1 MVGRRTASCR
11 VLQLIATACLVQA
24 LLPASA
30 VAQFRRRLFPERAL
44 LPMLFAGPR
53 DPVSRADLV
62 FVTDNPDSLG
72 SGVEAEVALGAAVPV
87 FLLAGKS
94 PSDALLVGVEA
105 AVFGRFGFQV
115 TERPLINTDWVFA
128 VPIVWHRGAH
138 WVRLR
143 YFHTSSHLGDEY
155 AQRFEVESVNF
166 SRDAVDAMGYLQLP
180 PAVGAYAGLRYA
192 YSVHPEESRRW
203 TVRAGAQLGSGRGDG
218 FVLPFGSLDVELDQ
232 DVAWEPRVNVQ
243 AGVWLPPVSGR
254 RAGRIGAGLLTGP
267 SPLGQFQGLRTTQI
281 TVGVALSL

>member
-11 VLQLIATACLVQA
+11 LRQLIAAACLVQA
-24 LLPASA
+24 VLPTTAA
-30 VAQFRRRLFPERAL
+30 AQFRQRLFPERAL

-62 FVTDNPDSLG
+62 VVTDNPDSLG
-72 SGVEAEVALGAAVPV
+72 SGVEAEVALGAGIPV
-87 FLLAGKS
+87 FLLAGDS
-94 PSDALLVGVEA
+94 ESNALVAGVEA

-128 VPIVWHRGAH
+128 VPIVWHRGPH

-155 AQRFEVESVNF
+155 AQRFEVEAVNF
-166 SRDAVDAMGYLQLP
+166 SRDAVDAMGWVQPVSAL
-180 PAVGAYAGLRYA
+180 GAYVGVRYA
-192 YSVHPEESRRW
+192 YSVHPEASRRW
-203 TVRAGAQLGSGRGDG
+203 AVRAGTQLGSARGDA

-232 DVAWEPRVNVQ
+232 DVAWEPRVYVQ
-243 AGVWLPPVSGR
+243 AGVWLPPISGR
-254 RAGRIGAGLLTGP
+254 RLGRIGAGLLTGP
-267 SPLGQFQGLRTTQI
+267 SPMGQFQGLRTTQI